1 MYKRM
6 KKAIAVLLF
15 CAMLAGMVFP
25 YGAGNVLAAGQPKLS
40 KKSITVQKGKQKKI
54 TLKKK
59 AGAKKIKWSIGSKK
73 IATIKAKKATVTV
86 KGKKAGQTK
95 LTCRFVYQGKNKK
108 LVCKVKVTAA
118 STPKKDEGTT
128 QPPSVTPQPGG
139 GGTPEIPG
147 TTGRPDAS
155 GTPVITERPDASG
168 TPGTS
173 EKPGVSG
180 NPGTSEEPGV
190 SQEPGTSQ
198 EPGVSEQPGESEKP
212 PVLTTPPAGTDK
224 PAVTDVPATTPPVVT
239 TPVPEPAEEG
249 VLLDNDY
256 SDGSTGGFRGRGGAA
271 VESVLDESISA
282 VPVLSVTGRT
292 SSWNGAEMDGTG
304 LLVPGKTYTVNTAVY
319 QKTVSNTKINL
330 TLSYKDS
337 TGTTKYMQIASV
349 DASQDEWTGIKT
361 DLSVPDGATDMIL
374 YFEESNTNDFYVAPV
389 QLFDNDSY
397 DKIIIDD
404 FSEGS
409 LANFNGRSAT
419 IESSEGGVS
428 GDCLKVTGRTASW
441 NGVSSKVP
449 IKPGASVYISGYVKT
464 DAEGCAVKVSAQATS
479 AEGSASYP
487 QLLKIDLNAGEWTKF
502 SCVKTFD
509 KADYMSMDFV
519 YFEMEDS
526 KDAYPD
532 FYLDN
537 VSICV
542 VNGETDAS
550 DIQADSTYDITGSL
564 LDSYKPFF
572 GNVGT
577 CMNLSQLNGSGTFD
591 FAKSQYNSIT
601 PENETKPDSL
611 LNNGT
616 MSIEEARNNKYYYV
630 PENYPESTCPN
641 INYAN
646 IDAYMKK
653 AAENGM
659 RIRFHV
665 FVWHQQTPKRF
676 FKENYD
682 ENGDWV
688 SAEVMNARLE
698 LYIKSVIKY
707 ISLKEEELGYGDVVY
722 CYDVANEYF
731 NNNNN
736 KDSAGKYYKSYWDEI
751 YYPDNLINEDTGA
764 YEQTTEPV
772 YVKNAFTYAREM
784 LDSYGKTDVTLFYN
798 DFNTY
803 LGDHPDKI
811 IAMMEYINA
820 ERTLCDGIGMQ
831 SHLDV
836 SYPTPSGY
844 TNTLKKFVASR
855 YIKEVQITELDVTAY
870 EKNGA
875 TLDTQMTYYY
885 NLMKLILDVQKDYP
899 DKLTGLTFWGLYD
912 SVSWRKDGK
921 PLLFA
926 SASKAKGVYFKVL
939 QAAAEA
945 AESR

>member
-1 MYKRM
+1 MYRRM
-6 KKAIAVLLF
+6 KKPISVLLF
-15 CAMLAGMVFP
+15 FALLAGMIFPCDLGGVF
-25 YGAGNVLAAGQPKLS
+25 AAGQPKLS
-40 KKSITVQKGKQKKI
+40 KKSITIQKGKQKKI

-59 AGAKKIKWSIGSKK
+59 AGVKKIKWSIGSKK
-73 IATIKAKKATVTV
+73 IATIKAKKASVTL
-86 KGKKAGQTK
+86 KAKKPGETK
-95 LTCRFVYQGKNKK
+95 LTCRFVYRSKK
-108 LVCKVKVTAA
+108 KRLVCKVKVIENTRP
-118 STPKKDEGTT
+118 SEGGEDVR
-128 QPPSVTPQPGG
+128 PPMVPSQSDQASVTPGLPGSSQPV
-139 GGTPEIPG
+139 PVPVPG
-147 TTGRPDAS
+147 ISEKPDVS
-155 GTPVITERPDASG
+155 GE
-168 TPGTS
+168 PGTS
-173 EKPGVSG
+173 EIPSVSG
-180 NPGTSEEPGV
+180 DPETSEEPGA
-190 SQEPGTSQ
+190 SEEPGTSG
-198 EPGVSEQPGESEKP
+198 EPGGSEKP

-224 PAVTDVPATTPPVVT
+224 PAVTDVPATTPSAVT
-239 TPVPEPAEEG
+239 TPAPEPAEEG

-256 SDGSTGGFRGRGGAA
+256 SDGSTGGFRGRGGAV
-271 VESVLDESISA
+271 VESVLDENISA

-292 SSWNGAEMDGTG
+292 SSWHGAEMDGTG

-319 QKTVSNTKINL
+319 QKMVSNTKINL

-337 TGTTKYMQIASV
+337 TGTTKYMQVASV
-349 DASQDEWTGIKT
+349 DVSQNKWTGIKAN
-361 DLSVPDGATDMIL
+361 LSVPEKATDLIL
-374 YFEESNTNDFYVAPV
+374 YFEESSTNDFYVAPV
-389 QLFDNDSY
+389 QVFDSDSY
-397 DKIIIDD
+397 DRIVTDD

-409 LANFNGRSAT
+409 LTNFNGRSAT
-419 IESSEGGVS
+419 IEISDGGVS
-428 GDCLKVTGRTASW
+428 GDCLKVTGRTNSW
-441 NGVSSKVP
+441 NGVSSKAR
-449 IKPGASVYISGYVKT
+449 IAPGASVYISGYVKT
-464 DAEGCAVKVSAQATS
+464 EAEGCAFKVSAQATS
-479 AEGSASYP
+479 AEGKADYP
-487 QLLKIDLNAGEWTKF
+487 QLLKTDLKAGEWTKF

-509 KADYMSMDFV
+509 KEDYMGIDFV
-519 YFEMEDS
+519 YFEMDDS
-526 KDAYPD
+526 KNAYPD

-542 VNGETDAS
+542 VNGETDVS

-564 LDSYKPFF
+564 LDSYKSFF

-591 FAKSQYNSIT
+591 FAKSQYNSLT

-611 LNNGT
+611 LNSGT
-616 MSIEEARNNKYYYV
+616 MSIDEARNNKYYYV
-630 PENYPESTCPN
+630 PEDYPEAKCPK
-641 INYAN
+641 INYTN

-688 SAEVMNARLE
+688 TPEVMNARLE
-698 LYIKSVIKY
+698 LYVKSVIKY
-707 ISLKEEELGYGDVVY
+707 ISMKEEELGYGDVVY

-751 YYPDNLINEDTGA
+751 YYPDNPINEDNGS
-764 YEQTTEPV
+764 YEQTTQPV
-772 YVKNAFTYAREM
+772 YVKNAFTYARDM

-820 ERTLCDGIGMQ
+820 ERTLCDGVGMQ

-836 SYPTPSGY
+836 SYPSPADY
-844 TNTLKKFVASR
+844 TKTLKKFAASA
-855 YIKEVQITELDVTAY
+855 YIKEVQITELDVTVY
-870 EKNGA
+870 ESKGK
-875 TLDTQMTYYY
+875 TLDDQMTYYY
-885 NLMKLILDVQKDYP
+885 NLMKLILDVQKQYP

-912 SVSWRKDGK
+912 SVSWRSSGK
-921 PLLFA
+921 PLLFT
-926 SASKAKGVYFKVL
+926 STSKAKGVYFKVL